1 MLESSAYSLI
11 ELHMIAFLL
20 GFVLDLLLGD
30 PHFMPHP
37 VKLMGRGIAF
47 FDKKWNVCSDEEK
60 LKKGKWLVA
69 TMLFL
74 TAVVSF
80 FLLFVSYYINPIMG
94 VVVEAVMTYQV
105 IALKSLKTESIK
117 VYKALANGDV
127 EKARYAVSMIVG
139 RDTSVLDE
147 EEIAKAAVET
157 VAENTSDG
165 VVAPLIYTAIL
176 GPVGGMLY
184 KCINTCDSMIGYK
197 SEKYLYFGRT
207 AAKLDDV
214 VNFLP
219 ARISAFLMIFAS
231 FFLGKEFSAK
241 DAYRIYKR
249 DRFCHASP
257 NSAQTESVVAGALG
271 LKLAGNAVY
280 FGKLVEKQT
289 IGDEKRS
296 IEAKDI
302 VRANQLLYM
311 TSVILMLILML
322 VLYEITKFV

>member
-20 GFVLDLLLGD
+20 GFVLVLLLGD

-94 VVVEAVMTYQV
+94 VVVEAVMTYQI
-105 IALKSLKTESIK
+105 IALKSLKTESMK
-117 VYKALANGDV
+117 VYKALDSGDV

-147 EEIAKAAVET
+147 EGIAKAAVET

-184 KCINTCDSMIGYK
+184 KCINTCDSMVGYK

-280 FGKLVEKQT
+280 FGKLVEKPT

>member
-60 LKKGKWLVA
+60 LKKGKWLVGI
-69 TMLFL
+69 MLFL

-80 FLLFVSYYINPIMG
+80 FLLFMSYYINTIVG
-94 VVVEAVMTYQV
+94 VAVEAVMTYQV
-105 IALKSLKTESIK
+105 IALKSLKTESMK
-117 VYKALANGDV
+117 VYKALDSGDV

-147 EEIAKAAVET
+147 EGIAKAAVET

-231 FFLGKEFSAK
+231 FFLGKEFSTK

-280 FGKLVEKQT
+280 FGKLVEKPT